1 MLKHTRAAMTH
12 FDSKDQA
19 QPLQISENGARHT
32 RAMRSHFWSEEQT
45 MALKSSERCLEHTR
59 TMISRFGSKE
69 QASMPRFTMALQSL
83 GKYLKHTKW

>member
-12 FDSKDQA
+12 FDSKDQV
-19 QPLQISENGARHT
+19 QLLQ
-32 RAMRSHFWSEEQT
+32 
-45 MALKSSERCLEHTR
+45 SSERCLEHTR
-59 TMISRFGSKE
+59 AMISRFGSKE